1 MRTNRLKARIR
12 PHTAPATTKIA
23 AFFVGLGIRALAK
36 TIHYQH
42 SGADSQLKQ
51 LQDRPIIFCIWH
63 NRLALSLPLYQKLI
77 ADPHPSRRLA
87 ALVSASRDGALLSEI
102 LAGFQVQPIR
112 GSSSRRGSRALIEL
126 IARARKGWDI
136 AITPDGP
143 RGPKYQVQ
151 EGVITAAQLTGLPI
165 LPIGYELTSKWT
177 TKSWDQFQIPR
188 PFAACKVKT
197 ASPFYVPRYINKET
211 RKTIQTKLQS
221 TMNAITVT

>member
-1 MRTNRLKARIR
+1 MQTSRPKALIR
-12 PHTAPATTKIA
+12 PHTATATTKIA
-23 AFFVGLGIRALAK
+23 AFFIGRAIRALAK

-42 SGADSQLKQ
+42 SEADSQLKQ

-77 ADPHPSRRLA
+77 ANPYPSHRLA
-87 ALVSASRDGALLSEI
+87 ALVSASQDGALLSEI

-126 IARARKGWDI
+126 VDRAQKGWDI

-143 RGPKYQVQ
+143 QGPKYQVQ

-177 TKSWDQFQIPR
+177 AKSWDQFQIPQ
-188 PFAACKVKT
+188 PFAACKVRT
-197 ASPFYVPRYINKET
+197 ASPFYVPRCINKET
-211 RKTIQTKLQS
+211 RKTIQTQLQS
-221 TMNAITVT
+221 SMNSITVT

>member
-1 MRTNRLKARIR
+1 MQTSRPKPQIR
-12 PHTAPATTKIA
+12 PHPATATTKIA
-23 AFFVGLGIRALAK
+23 SFFAGRAIRALAK

-42 SGADSQLKQ
+42 SEADSQLKQ

-77 ADPHPSRRLA
+77 AHPYPSHRLA
-87 ALVSASRDGALLSEI
+87 ALVSASRDGAILSEI
-102 LAGFQVQPIR
+102 LADFQVQSIR

-126 IARARKGWDI
+126 IDRARKGWDI

-143 RGPKYQVQ
+143 QGPKYQIQ

-165 LPIGYELTSKWT
+165 LPIGYELASKWT

-188 PFAACKVKT
+188 PFTACKVRT
-197 ASPFYVPRYINKET
+197 APPFYVPRDINKET
-211 RKTIQTKLQS
+211 RKTIQTQLQS